1 MTTGATFVDFTEKRL
16 LGRQD
21 LDDRL
26 LDYVQGLIRESFEKS
41 YRTGVVFDTLLG
53 LSADGADKFQI
64 TGTSDAADGLGHLLD
79 LDGFGYKG
87 GIQFQNTNAV
97 IYYAALHYCEVPDGV
112 QVNPR
117 TGLPEY
123 IGAQEFIGEVADPN
137 AVIDN
142 GNGTITFQVDSVT
155 EAAVS
160 NAGRQVR
167 VWKKTPAKNATTPA
181 IAIEELTVVWTGQ
194 NRVTTT
200 GDLGQD
206 SISVTAADYSVA
218 LLGPTVK
225 RYTNLIGVDGYAF
238 VGKVTGAGAGNPPTT
253 FDTTDQD
260 VTTASLSD
268 LQDITS
274 RNATTDRLKID
285 VKSYTGD
292 VADPQIAVR
301 DPGGSVVFSVDGNGN
316 VVIQGETTQYDFVEV
331 NASETIT
338 DNLTAGDAATDSH
351 LITGTWTH
359 QPAGG
364 GTSYF
369 EINGSTGRIG
379 IGQAPPASGVLG
391 ITGDVAITSGDLTT
405 RNILPEAAST
415 YNVGSPSLPWL
426 NFYVDSLNSGN
437 IYPLADNT
445 YDIGS
450 GALRWQDGHFVM
462 GRFNQAK
469 VGNNPLGTLPSSVE
483 LFWVR
488 GEHAIFPN
496 STISSAA
503 VTSSMTSPGTALNSY
518 AQALDVYMSLGSP
531 GIGTGAAS
539 KVDGLQATV
548 KVGGDNYLA
557 TGVSVKTDTWS
568 SPTVTHLAG
577 YHVQST
583 ALAYAGVTNRYG
595 LWVENVY
602 GATNNYAIKTEGAS
616 ALVSFA
622 GPTIPGS
629 DAAVTL
635 GRTTERW
642 NEGHFAWWL
651 SVGGPTSPPG
661 GQLLN
666 VASNWGS
673 GDTDTTT
680 ALIHDQCNK
689 VNGVTTN
696 RASLWV
702 KTDLIS
708 TIYAEQNVKGIVA
721 DHLCTNTGTNTGNA
735 WGFQSRGDVGSGVS
749 TVSLGHFHARNV
761 TGAGSMSTQYGLYV
775 SDLDFATN
783 NYAIY
788 VEGAQ
793 DSLFGGG
800 ALRPITDGT
809 GELGTSSYRWNYVNT
824 RRLRVGYGGPT
835 TGEYLV
841 TVRNPTENT
850 DLITAAS
857 YGVEMY
863 PEWDNASSTGSRV
876 GFLTSAVVEDH
887 SSGYSFT
894 GYQFWSQSNGTAT
907 TWTNSQLGTST
918 SMVNKSTNDS
928 CPLGIIANISGTTV
942 TTGNTPWTKLI
953 GLYIGDLEGH
963 GSTTNYALEIADQTS
978 GYAIYTGNGTVYF
991 GDTLYSGSHYISGVC
1006 RVSGVCYP
1014 GSDNSYDLG
1023 NTTYRWRY
1031 LYAHAIQCNDL
1042 ANTTEHN
1049 FYRTTSSGW
1058 SAFFYTDGGLA
1069 SSNGIRIWAGE
1080 DTPVGIT
1087 EYLSAYDG
1095 NGTQVGRIF
1104 TNAGVFQLQNLS
1116 DGRAKTR
1123 ADGTPADKVGL
1134 EDTKL
1139 SGLDIVNRLRLIEY
1153 RFKRRKTDAEL
1164 LGPDDSPFHDD
1175 ADPNTPLHP
1184 IGFDARN
1191 CAEVFPPMASEI
1203 YARQDKR
1210 GRRLGPKFWATSQ
1223 EQLIPVLTKAIQEQQ
1238 AEIDSLKKRLD
1249 KLAA

>member
-41 YRTGVVFDTLLG
+41 YRTGVVFDTILG

-87 GIQFQNTNAV
+87 AIQFQNTNTA
-97 IYYAALHYCEVPDGV
+97 IYYVALHYCEVPDGV

-123 IGAQEFIGEVADPN
+123 IGAQEFIGEVADPD

-155 EAAVS
+155 EATVS

-167 VWKKTPAKNATTPA
+167 VWKKSPAKNATTPA

-391 ITGDVAITSGDLTT
+391 ITGGVAITGGDLTT

-426 NFYVDSLNSGN
+426 NFYVDNLNSGN

-469 VGNNPLGTLPSSVE
+469 VGNNPLGSLPSSVE

-496 STISSAA
+496 STIASAA
-503 VTSSMTSPGTALNSY
+503 VTSSMTSPGTALDSY

-602 GATNNYAIKTEGAS
+602 GGTNNYAIKTEGAS

-651 SVGGPTSPPG
+651 SVGSPTSPPG

-673 GDTDTTT
+673 GDTSTTT

-702 KTDLIS
+702 KTELLS
-708 TIYAEQNVKGIVA
+708 TIYAEQNVKGIIA
-721 DHLCTNTGTNTGNA
+721 DHICTNAGTNTGNA
-735 WGFQSRGDVGSGVS
+735 WGFQSRGEVASGVS
-749 TVSLGHFHARNV
+749 TTSLGHFHARNV
-761 TGAGSMSTQYGLYV
+761 TGSGSMTNQYGLYV
-775 SDLDFATN
+775 TDLTFATN

-800 ALRPITDGT
+800 DIRPITDGT
-809 GELGTSSYRWNYVNT
+809 GELGSSSYRWNYVHT

-835 TGEYLV
+835 TGEYLM

-850 DLITAAS
+850 DLLSAAS
-857 YGVEMY
+857 YGVIMY
-863 PEWDNASSTGSRV
+863 PYWDNASSTGTRV
-876 GFLTSAVVEDH
+876 GFLTSAQVEDH
-887 SSGYSFT
+887 SSGYAFT
-894 GYQFWSQSNGTAT
+894 GYQFWAASNGTAT
-907 TWTNSQLGTST
+907 TWTNSQAGVSV
-918 SMVNKSTNDS
+918 SMDNKSTNDS
-928 CPLGIIANISGTTV
+928 CPDGYIVRINTPTV
-942 TTGNTPWTKLI
+942 TGSNTPWTNLR
-953 GLYIGDLEGH
+953 GVYINDLG
-963 GSTTNYALEIADQTS
+963 GAGTSTNNALEIADQTA
-978 GYAIYTGNGTVYF
+978 GYAIYGGAGLYRFAGTTYITGTIF
-991 GDTLYSGSHYISGVC
+991 ASSSIRSSLHY
-1006 RVSGVCYP
+1006 P
-1014 GSDNSYDLG
+1014 NADHTYDLG
-1023 NTTYRWRY
+1023 TSTYRWDTV
-1031 LYAHAIQCNDL
+1031 YAHNFNGDL
-1042 ANTTEHN
+1042 ANTSESF
-1049 FYRTTSSGW
+1049 FYRTTTSGFV
-1058 SAFFYTDGGLA
+1058 ATFRCDGGAAA
-1069 SSNGIRIWAGE
+1069 SEGIRIWAGE
-1080 DTPVGIT
+1080 DTPISST
-1087 EYLSAYDG
+1087 DFIYCYDG
-1095 NGTQVGRIF
+1095 NGTAVGHIF
-1104 TNAGVFQLQNLS
+1104 NSAGVFQLGDLS
-1116 DGRAKTR
+1116 DPRAKTR

-1134 EDTKL
+1134 EETKL
-1139 SGLDIVNRLRLIEY
+1139 SGLDIVNRLRLVEF
-1153 RFKRRKTDAEL
+1153 RFKRRKGRDEL
-1164 LGPDDSPFHDD
+1164 AADDPNPFHDE
-1175 ADPNTPLHP
+1175 AEPNGRFFP

-1191 CAEVFPPMASEI
+1191 CAEVFPQMASKTL
-1203 YARQDKR
+1203 ARAKDKET
-1210 GRRLGPKFWATSQ
+1210 GFGEELWTTSKA
-1223 EQLIPVLTKAIQEQQ
+1223 ELIPVLTKAIQEQQ
-1238 AEIDSLKKRLD
+1238 AEIESLKKRLD
-1249 KLAA
+1249 KMAA